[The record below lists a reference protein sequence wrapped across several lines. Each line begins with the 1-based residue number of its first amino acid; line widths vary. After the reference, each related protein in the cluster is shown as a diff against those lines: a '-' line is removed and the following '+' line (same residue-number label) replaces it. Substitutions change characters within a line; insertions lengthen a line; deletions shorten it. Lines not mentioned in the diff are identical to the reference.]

1 MNFLRGRRSE
11 VPARVHVL
19 VSAPPKPCLEFGLRS
34 GGPVSAVARA
44 GRPDLVH
51 NSVSGIVLCYDVGV
65 IEVRHQVDPTRQI
78 LVSSNSPT
86 QESEF
91 FSSASPSLPGLPG
104 SALCSLLGLQA
115 RLLLRAK
122 ANVNDSDAKG
132 AAASESI
139 PLEAAPADVRLCVT
153 SRVSLYCGAL

>member
-1 MNFLRGRRSE
+1 M
-11 VPARVHVL
+11 
-19 VSAPPKPCLEFGLRS
+19 
-34 GGPVSAVARA
+34 SAVARA

-91 FSSASPSLPGLPG
+91 FQALRHHFLVSPV
-104 SALCSLLGLQA
+104 A
-115 RLLLRAK
+115 RFAVCLDCRH
-122 ANVNDSDAKG
+122 G
-132 AAASESI
+132 F
-139 PLEAAPADVRLCVT
+139 C
-153 SRVSLYCGAL
+153 